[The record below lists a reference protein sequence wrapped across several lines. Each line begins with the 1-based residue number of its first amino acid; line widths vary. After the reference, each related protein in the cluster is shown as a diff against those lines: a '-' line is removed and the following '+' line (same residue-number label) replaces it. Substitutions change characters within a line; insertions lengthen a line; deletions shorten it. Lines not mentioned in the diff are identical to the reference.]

1 MTTKRMIGA
10 LGVAALALS
19 LTAPAAT
26 AADQGPMG
34 PQMLEQTVL
43 RVQMPTTLGPWQQYL
58 YRVDKNEAPT
68 VCYSMKGDLTLP
80 KAAVVGTVNYQVD
93 LNTNGSVS
101 IFQYATKEKAAA
113 ALDALRTKT
122 PCSDQ
127 AKHPTEN
134 ETMVAAD
141 QGSDF
146 TDATESGKGVNVTYV
161 DNGVRGYEAI
171 FTTQRGLAIVQTE
184 VRQFVKRAQTLKQ
197 QQDNVSRISAV
208 NQKWHAKVV
217 KAYQSFGVEGT
228 AS

>member
-43 RVQMPTTLGPWQQYL
+43 RVQMPTTMGKWQQYL
-58 YRVDKNEAPT
+58 YRVDKNESPT
-68 VCYSMKGDLTLP
+68 MCWSMKGAVALP
-80 KAAVVGTVNYQVD
+80 KAPIVGSVNYQVD
-93 LNTNGSVS
+93 LSTNGWVA
-101 IFQYATKEKAAA
+101 IYQYATKADADA
-113 ALDALRTKT
+113 ALAKLRKLG
-122 PCSDQ
+122 CSDT
-127 AKHPTEN
+127 AKHPTES
-134 ETMVAAD
+134 ETMVTAL
-141 QGSDF
+141 QGTDF
-146 TDATESGKGVNVTYV
+146 TDASNTGVESGVTFV
-161 DNGVRGYEAI
+161 DDGTRGYVETA
-171 FTTQRGLAIVQTE
+171 TTQRGLAVVQTQ
-184 VRQFVKRAQTLKQ
+184 VRKFVKGTQTLKAQ
-197 QQDNVSRISAV
+197 QETFNRLSDF